1 MDLERLI
8 RRERLAS
15 TGINA
20 ALSAAFFLCVFG
32 TEVRPL
38 AFAAPDN
45 LARDFLP
52 QGGVIALM
60 ATLVPS
66 LLMRRAL
73 RGTGRDVPSTGRILA
88 LAVVSIGGG
97 LAISG
102 LLMLACLYGRSAGIG
117 WTSAFV
123 MKVGFGGLLGTLVTD
138 RSLRRLYRREPA

>member
-20 ALSAAFFLCVFG
+20 VLSAAFFLGVFG

-38 AFAAPDN
+38 AFAAPDH

-60 ATLVPS
+60 ATLVPA
-66 LLMRRAL
+66 LLVRRAL
-73 RGTGRDVPSTGRILA
+73 VGSGRSVPSAGQILGQ
-88 LAVVSIGGG
+88 AVISIAGG
-97 LAISG
+97 LAVSG
-102 LLMLACLYGRSAGIG
+102 LLMLTCLYGPVEGMG
-117 WTSAFV
+117 WTPAFAI
-123 MKVGFGGLLGTLVTD
+123 KVLFGGLLGTLVTD
-138 RSLRRLYRREPA
+138 RSLRRLYRAEPS

>member
-15 TGINA
+15 MGINA
-20 ALSAAFFLCVFG
+20 VLSAAFFLGVFG

-60 ATLVPS
+60 ATLVPALLVRRS
-66 LLMRRAL
+66 L
-73 RGTGRDVPSTGRILA
+73 GGSGRSVPTTRQILGQ
-88 LAVVSIGGG
+88 AVISIAGG
-97 LAISG
+97 LAVSA
-102 LLMLACLYGRSAGIG
+102 LLMLACFYGPGDGMG
-117 WTSAFV
+117 WTSAFA
-123 MKVGFGGLLGTLVTD
+123 MKVVFGGLLGSLVTD
-138 RSLRRLYRREPA
+138 RSLRRLYRVETA

>member
-15 TGINA
+15 IGINA
-20 ALSAAFFLCVFG
+20 VLSAAFFLGVFG

-60 ATLVPS
+60 ATLVPA
-66 LLMRRAL
+66 LLVRRAL
-73 RGTGRDVPSTGRILA
+73 SGAGRRVPSTRQILGQA
-88 LAVVSIGGG
+88 IISIAGG
-97 LAISG
+97 LAVSA
-102 LLMLACLYGRSAGIG
+102 LLMLACLYGPSVGMG
-117 WTSAFV
+117 WTSALV
-123 MKVGFGGLLGTLVTD
+123 MKVLFGGLFGALVTD
-138 RSLRRLYRREPA
+138 RSLRRLYRAETV